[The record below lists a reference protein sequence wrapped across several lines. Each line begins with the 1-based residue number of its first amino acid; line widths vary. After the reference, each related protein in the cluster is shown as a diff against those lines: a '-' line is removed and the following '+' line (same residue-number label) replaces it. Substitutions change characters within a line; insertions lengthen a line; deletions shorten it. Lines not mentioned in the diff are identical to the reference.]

1 MGEVMGKGRY
11 VVGPSARDLAVVV
24 GWRPGWDFSL
34 PAVDLPVLR
43 EAVAPAAPLAKP
55 ALDVLAPSLDRLTG
69 SVELVAGFG
78 GVFGTLWPG
87 HGLAQIRT
95 LLFGETLTEP
105 LATRR
110 MTFFL
115 SPQTNPEPLAMAR
128 AHSFATALL
137 AEAAIRRPLPEV
149 APGTLVV
156 KAELGMAAKDGAKRQ
171 ADLWLEWLSPE
182 GKLRCLVV
190 EAKIDA
196 PDRPGQLR
204 AYREYLRSRVAGK
217 RSANGWCVYLT
228 LDGRKPPP
236 RERAG
241 WLSASW
247 FGLLRR
253 WESLL
258 AADPLHRNPANP
270 ELSAYPDFDSFRHS
284 LWQEL
289 ACLED

>member
-1 MGEVMGKGRY
+1 MGKGRF
-11 VVGPSARDLAVVV
+11 VDAVSPRDLALVA
-24 GWRPGWDFSL
+24 GWRPGWDFAL
-34 PAVDLPVLR
+34 PIIDMPAVR
-43 EAVAPAAPLAKP
+43 EAVAPTVPPLKP
-55 ALDVLAPSLDRLTG
+55 VLDVLAPAFGRLTSG
-69 SVELVAGFG
+69 IGLDAGFG
-78 GVFGTLWPG
+78 PLLGTLWPG
-87 HGLAQIRT
+87 HGLAQTRT
-95 LLFGETLTEP
+95 LLFGENLTEP
-105 LATRR
+105 LVTRR
-110 MTFFL
+110 MAFFL
-115 SPQTNPEPLAMAR
+115 SPQSNPEPLAMVR
-128 AHSFATALL
+128 THSFATALL
-137 AEAAIRRPLPEV
+137 AEAGIRWPLPDI

-156 KAELGMAAKDGAKRQ
+156 KAELGMRGADGAKRQ

-204 AYREYLRSRVAGK
+204 AYRDYLRSRISGK
-217 RSANGWCVYLT
+217 RNAQGWCVYLT

-258 AADPLHRNPANP
+258 AVDPLHRSSIDHD
-270 ELSAYPDFDSFRHS
+270 LSAYPDFDGFRHS

-289 ACLED
+289 ASLED

>member
-1 MGEVMGKGRY
+1 MGKGSF
-11 VVGPSARDLAVVV
+11 VGAVSPRDLALVT
-24 GWRPGWDFSL
+24 GWQPGWDFAL
-34 PAVDLPVLR
+34 PPVDVAAVR
-43 EAVAPAAPLAKP
+43 EAVAPTAPPLKP
-55 ALDVLAPSLDRLTG
+55 TLDVLAPSFERLTG
-69 SVELVAGFG
+69 DIGLDAGFG
-78 GVFGTLWPG
+78 PLFGTLWPG
-87 HGLAQIRT
+87 HGLAQTRT

-110 MTFFL
+110 MAFFL
-115 SPQTNPEPLAMAR
+115 SPFSNPEPVAMVR

-137 AEAAIRRPLPEV
+137 TEAGIRWPLPAI

-156 KAELGMAAKDGAKRQ
+156 KAELGMTAKDGAKRQ
-171 ADLWLEWLSPE
+171 ADLWLEWMSPE

-204 AYREYLRSRVAGK
+204 AYRDYLRSRVSGK
-217 RSANGWCVYLT
+217 RSAKGWCVYLT
-228 LDGRKPPP
+228 LNGRKPPP

-258 AADPLHRNPANP
+258 AADPLHRSSIDP
-270 ELSAYPDFDSFRHS
+270 ELSAHPDFDGFRHS

-289 ACLED
+289 ASLED

>member
-1 MGEVMGKGRY
+1 MGKGSF
-11 VVGPSARDLAVVV
+11 VDAVSPRDLALVA
-24 GWRPGWDFSL
+24 GWRPGWDFAL
-34 PAVDLPVLR
+34 PAVDVAAVR
-43 EAVAPAAPLAKP
+43 EAVSPTAPPLKP
-55 ALDVLAPSLDRLTG
+55 ALDVLAPSFERLTG
-69 SVELVAGFG
+69 GIGLDIGFG
-78 GVFGTLWPG
+78 PLFGTLWPG
-87 HGLAQIRT
+87 HGLAQTRT

-110 MTFFL
+110 MAFFL
-115 SPQTNPEPLAMAR
+115 SPQTNPEPLAMVR
-128 AHSFATALL
+128 AHSFAIALL
-137 AEAAIRRPLPEV
+137 AEAGIRWRLPEV

-156 KAELGMAAKDGAKRQ
+156 KAELGMTAKDGAKRQ

-190 EAKIDA
+190 EAKVDA

-204 AYREYLRSRVAGK
+204 AYRDYLRSRVSGK
-217 RSANGWCVYLT
+217 RNAQGWCVYLT
-228 LDGRKPPP
+228 LDGRKPPL

-258 AADPLHRNPANP
+258 AADPLHRSPIDP
-270 ELSAYPDFDSFRHS
+270 ELSAHPDFDGFRHS

-289 ACLED
+289 ASLED

>member
-1 MGEVMGKGRY
+1 MGKGSCIGA
-11 VVGPSARDLAVVV
+11 VSPRDLALVA
-24 GWRPGWDFSL
+24 GWRPGWDFTL
-34 PAVDLPVLR
+34 PPIDLAAAR
-43 EAVAPAAPLAKP
+43 ETVAPTAPPVKP
-55 ALDVLAPSLDRLTG
+55 ALDMLAPSVDKLTASIG
-69 SVELVAGFG
+69 LEAGFG
-78 GVFGTLWPG
+78 PLFGTLWPG
-87 HGLAQIRT
+87 HGLAQTRT

-110 MTFFL
+110 MAFFL
-115 SPQTNPEPLAMAR
+115 SPQTNPEPLAMVR
-128 AHSFATALL
+128 AHTFATALL
-137 AEAAIRRPLPEV
+137 AEAGIRWPLPEV
-149 APGTLVV
+149 APDTLVV
-156 KAELGMAAKDGAKRQ
+156 KAELGMTAKDGAKRQ
-171 ADLWLEWLSPE
+171 ADLWLEWRSPE

-204 AYREYLRSRVAGK
+204 AYRDYLRSRVSGK
-217 RSANGWCVYLT
+217 RRAKGWCVYLT

-258 AADPLHRNPANP
+258 ATDPLHRSPIDP
-270 ELSAYPDFDSFRHS
+270 ELSAYPDFDGFRHS

-289 ACLED
+289 ASLED

>member
-1 MGEVMGKGRY
+1 MAKRTHSDTAS
-11 VVGPSARDLAVVV
+11 PRDLSLVAA
-24 GWRPGWDFSL
+24 WQPGWDFTL
-34 PAVDLPVLR
+34 PDMDVIAVR
-43 EAVAPAAPLAKP
+43 KMAVPTASPIMP
-55 ALDVLAPSLDRLTG
+55 ALDVLAPALERLAGVIPLT
-69 SVELVAGFG
+69 AGFDDG
-78 GVFGTLWPG
+78 TSLFGTLWPG
-87 HGLAQIRT
+87 HGLAQTRT
-95 LLFGETLTEP
+95 LLFGESLTEP

-110 MTFFL
+110 MAFFL
-115 SPQTNPEPLAMAR
+115 SPQHNPEPLAMVRAR
-128 AHSFATALL
+128 SFATALL
-137 AEAAIRRPLPEV
+137 ADAGIREPLPAI

-156 KAELGMAAKDGAKRQ
+156 KAELGMKGKDGAKRQ
-171 ADLWLEWLSPE
+171 ADLWLEWLSPAGE
-182 GKLRCLVV
+182 LRCLVV

-204 AYREYLRSRVAGK
+204 AYRDHLRGRVSGK
-217 RSANGWCVYLT
+217 KTAKGWCIYLT

-258 AADPLHRNPANP
+258 AADPLHRSPIDP
-270 ELSAYPDFDSFRHS
+270 DLSAYPDFDGYRHS

-289 ACLED
+289 ASLED